1 MAQQATN
8 MLLKHIHNT
17 IQYKKH
23 NKMKRQMHIAIESFH
38 NSSKSV
44 VGDSTSDGFLLL
56 ESLLRLVNDL

>member
-1 MAQQATN
+1 
-8 MLLKHIHNT
+8 
-17 IQYKKH
+17 
-23 NKMKRQMHIAIESFH
+23 MKRQMHIAIESFH